1 MGADGGFRAT
11 PISSIKEN
19 WKELRESLIEAFENR
34 YLNSS
39 SYMEKHALEEAEKCR
54 QLPKNIDK
62 LSDYEIVQLFS
73 FLSSCHCPTML
84 GEYLITAEGDNVDDH
99 MEELSWT
106 INRTIPE
113 SQYIETW
120 T

>member
-11 PISSIKEN
+11 SITDIKEN
-19 WKELRESLIEAFENR
+19 WEDLRERLIESFENR
-34 YLNSS
+34 YLNSE
-39 SYMEKHALEEAEKCR
+39 SYMEKYALEEAKKCR
-54 QLPKNIDK
+54 ELPKNIES
-62 LSDYEIVQLFS
+62 LSNYEVVRLFD
-73 FLSSCHCPTML
+73 FLKSCDCPTLL
-84 GEYLITAEGDNVDDH
+84 GEYMITAEGDNVAGH

-106 INRTIPE
+106 INRTILE